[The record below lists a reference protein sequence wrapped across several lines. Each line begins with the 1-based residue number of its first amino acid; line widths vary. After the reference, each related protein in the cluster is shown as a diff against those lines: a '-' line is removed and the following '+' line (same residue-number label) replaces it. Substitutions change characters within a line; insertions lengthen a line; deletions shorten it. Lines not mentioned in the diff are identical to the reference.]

1 MSADPFLSFAE
12 ITSAIRSKKLSAVE
26 LLQVH
31 LQRIERWQPK
41 LNAFV
46 HIDDEAARAS
56 ARKSSAAPTKTN
68 SSSPSLKP
76 SKTPVAPGKILQSE
90 QF

>member
-26 LLQVH
+26 VLQVH

-56 ARKSSAAPTKTN
+56 ARKIVGRPYEDELVLA
-68 SSSPSLKP
+68 
-76 SKTPVAPGKILQSE
+76 VAEALENARGPWKNPPI
-90 QF
+90 